1 MPVAWRDKEK
11 AGHPTYVDMSV
22 GFTFLGQF
30 QLKLAMRVRKFLVL
44 AHQVMVHVGLS
55 VVHALQKCQDLK
67 GGYQKSSISVQMKME
82 RSVNNSE
89 DPAQV
94 LRTYPGPR

>member
-1 MPVAWRDKEK
+1 
-11 AGHPTYVDMSV
+11 
-22 GFTFLGQF
+22 
-30 QLKLAMRVRKFLVL
+30 
-44 AHQVMVHVGLS
+44 MVHVGLS

-67 GGYQKSSISVQMKME
+67 GCYQKSSISEQMKMV
-82 RSVNNSE
+82 RSVHHIE